1 MNVRLAKN
9 AFDSP
14 LTIPMEAEPMGIGF
28 TDQQDMM
35 RRLAQDF
42 ADHEL
47 SAYGSW
53 PASRDLPAI
62 MQKMRALGLMTIGI
76 PVEYGG
82 AGLDHMA
89 KCLVTE
95 EIARGDARAALA
107 MVASTVLGSG
117 PVLTAGT
124 DEQKKWWYSREI
136 EGSMTAFCLSE
147 PGANS
152 GVSPITTTCRRERH
166 EYILNGCKY
175 IINYGGEANL
185 LSVFATV
192 STSRDRQGM
201 CAFILDKN
209 TPGISIGAEDHGVNS
224 SSSLPIIFKNVRV
237 PVQNRLGQDGDGYKI
252 AAQTL
257 ASSQAV
263 VAAIGL
269 GMAQGAFE
277 AASRYSIECYQ
288 FGKPIFEFP
297 AIRFMLESM
306 ARRIENGRFLC
317 QVAAL
322 KLDLGLEYAESASQA
337 LAYCSDAASKVL
349 NDAMKI
355 YSAYGYIQ
363 YPVAKYLC
371 DTQLVRQFL
380 GNCPKVDC
388 GYRR

>member
-1 MNVRLAKN
+1 MNARLAKN

-14 LTIPMEAEPMGIGF
+14 LTMPMEPEPMGIGF

-42 ADHEL
+42 ADREL
-47 SAYGSW
+47 STYGAW
-53 PASRDLPAI
+53 PARRDLPVI
-62 MQKMRALGLMTIGI
+62 MQKMHALGLMTIGI

-82 AGLDHMA
+82 TGLDHMA

-117 PVLTAGT
+117 PVFAAGT
-124 DEQKKWWYSREI
+124 DEQKKWWYSREL

-147 PGANS
+147 HGANS
-152 GVSPITTTCRRERH
+152 GVSPIYATCRRERN

-175 IINYGGEANL
+175 IINYGGEADL
-185 LSVFATV
+185 LSVFATL
-192 STSRDRQGM
+192 STPRDRQSR

-209 TPGISIGAEDHGVNS
+209 TPGISIGAEDPGVNS

-237 PVQNRLGQDGDGYKI
+237 PVKNRLGQDGDGYKI
-252 AAQTL
+252 AAQSL
-257 ASSQAV
+257 ANSQVV

-288 FGKPIFEFP
+288 FGKPIFELP
-297 AIRFMLESM
+297 GIRFMLESM
-306 ARRIENGRFLC
+306 AQRIENGRFLY
-317 QVAAL
+317 QVAAF
-322 KLDLGLEYAESASQA
+322 KFDMGLAYDELAAQA
-337 LAYCSDAASKVL
+337 LAYCSDVASKVL

-355 YSAYGYIQ
+355 YGAYGYRE

-371 DTQLVRQFL
+371 DTRLVRQFL
-380 GNCPKVDC
+380 GNCPRVDY